1 MASLVFV
8 LDCTDPD
15 PLQAFWT
22 EALGYRAARSP
33 DPDRYA
39 VMVPREGSG
48 PPMLLQ
54 RVPEPKSGKNR
65 MHVDLHTEDL
75 EAETQRLIDLGAT
88 KITGDPIAEYGLR
101 WLTLADPQGNEF
113 CVVQDPVG

>member
-1 MASLVFV
+1 MASLVLV

-15 PLQAFWT
+15 SLQPFWT
-22 EALGYRAARSP
+22 EALDYRAARSP

-39 VMVPREGSG
+39 VMVPREGVG

-65 MHVDLHTEDL
+65 MHVDLHTDDL
-75 EAETQRLIDLGAT
+75 EAETQRLIALGAT
-88 KITGDPIAEYGLR
+88 RTSDDVITDYGLK

-113 CVVQDPVG
+113 CVVQDPVA